1 MENIV
6 LYLALAIG
14 GTLSGWLV
22 NFIVDKLYFGREV
35 FEEDFLAELRQKG
48 WLSYLL
54 YPFGFTNGERRFKVR
69 SVLVDLAMIVAV
81 LLLGFSNSERVQ
93 IWWGIP
99 VLVYFVIV
107 IVMDVEFKIVMHPV
121 SVAGA
126 ILGLV
131 VGTYLRGAV
140 VTLVG
145 GAVGFVVMYLLF
157 KLGELF
163 MRIVNRRR
171 GEGEA
176 VDEVALG
183 FGDVNLSGVVG
194 LFLGWPPIVLG
205 LLFAVFIGGM
215 VSIFL
220 IFFNLFRK
228 DFQAFMAMPYAPF
241 LAIAALVML
250 FFPDQI
256 AGLLGVVETFQEF
269 QYSHQN

>member
-256 AGLLGVVETFQEF
+256 AGLLGG
-269 QYSHQN
+269 